1 MTLGNA
7 ATARARLIVWCKE
20 CRHQVEP
27 DPAAMAERYG
37 AARLAELRQSGLT
50 LLWLASAR
58 AGFGGGFRQFDADLS
73 DPSIGLV
80 A

>member
-1 MTLGNA
+1 MIEFIQS
-7 ATARARLIVWCKE
+7 ARGYSKHLRLTPRFALAVRAQQLKL
-20 CRHQVEP
+20 R
-27 DPAAMAERYG
+27 DA
-37 AARLAELRQSGLT
+37 LAELRQSGLT
-50 LLWLASAR
+50 LLWIASDR

>member
-37 AARLAELRQSGLT
+37 VTTTVPE
-50 LLWLASAR
+50 
-58 AGFGGGFRQFDADLS
+58 
-73 DPSIGLV
+73 
-80 A
+80 